1 MFIFYTLLY
10 IILTYLA
17 YGLSIIV
24 PSSIIPLVRELYF
37 IYLFF
42 LVFYKII
49 TVDKFTLKISS
60 YSKLLLL
67 CVVLAVPYV
76 FISNYLGEALITFI
90 LYFTGP
96 ILFILIASLN
106 FSETTRKK
114 LDFYFLLV
122 MEIIFVLNM
131 MFYFVQDIVVS
142 YLPAYELRNFSR
154 TEKMR
159 FLGIAIHPTNTGFYF
174 VYFISY
180 LLLYKRDKLSS
191 LIAGVFFILT
201 GTRSAILGTPFYM
214 FIKFKKI
221 VKILSLIL
229 GVSFLVVV
237 YMLLVMGTLNAHLD
251 GSALKHLGDL
261 FILGPEYMMKYP
273 WGAGLG
279 TVSPYNQEHPII
291 HIESEMYL
299 YMIQLG
305 IFAFVVKMIFY
316 IFVITKLLKVNS
328 RKSNWLLFILLTF
341 MIGCMVFPLNDSR
354 FITNFI
360 WIMLGIEFSKPEY
373 KHLPLNRNRKHKLL
387 KYMLTVRNKIWKCK
401 KEILL

>member
-10 IILTYLA
+10 ITLTYLA
-17 YGLSIIV
+17 FGLSIMV
-24 PSSIIPLVRELYF
+24 PSSIVPLVRESYF
-37 IYLFF
+37 VYLFF
-42 LVFYKII
+42 LVFYKFVI
-49 TVDKFTLKISS
+49 VDKFTLKISF
-60 YSKLLLL
+60 YSKILII
-67 CVVLAVPYV
+67 CVALAVPYI
-76 FISNYLGEALITFI
+76 FISKYLGEALITFI

-96 ILFILIASLN
+96 ILFLLITSLN

-122 MEIIFVLNM
+122 MGIICVLNI

-142 YLPAYELRNFSR
+142 YLPAYALRNFTR
-154 TEKMR
+154 IVKMR

-180 LLLYKRDKLSS
+180 LLLYKRDKISS
-191 LIAGVFFILT
+191 FIAGVFFILT

-214 FIKFKKI
+214 FLKFKKI
-221 VKILSLIL
+221 LKVFSLIV
-229 GVSFLVVV
+229 GITFLVVM
-237 YMLLVMGTLNAHLD
+237 YILLVNGTLNAHLD

-305 IFAFVVKMIFY
+305 IFAFVIKMIFY
-316 IFVITKLLKVNS
+316 TFVIIKLLKVNS

-354 FITNFI
+354 FIANFI

-373 KHLPLNRNRKHKLL
+373 KHLPLSRNRKYKLL
-387 KYMLTVRNKIWKCK
+387 KYMLTVRN
-401 KEILL
+401 

>member
-10 IILTYLA
+10 ITLTYLA

-131 MFYFVQDIVVS
+131 MFYFVQDIVIS

-221 VKILSLIL
+221 LKILSLIL

-279 TVSPYNQEHPII
+279 TFSPYNQEHPII

-354 FITNFI
+354 FIANFI

-373 KHLPLNRNRKHKLL
+373 KHLPLNRNRKYKLL
-387 KYMLTVRNKIWKCK
+387 KYMLTVRN
-401 KEILL
+401 

>member
-131 MFYFVQDIVVS
+131 MFYFVQDIVIS

-221 VKILSLIL
+221 LKILSLIL

-237 YMLLVMGTLNAHLD
+237 YMLLVNGTLNAHLD

-305 IFAFVVKMIFY
+305 IFAFVIKMIFY
-316 IFVITKLLKVNS
+316 TFVIIKLLKVNS

-341 MIGCMVFPLNDSR
+341 MIGCMVFALNDSR
-354 FITNFI
+354 FIANFI

-373 KHLPLNRNRKHKLL
+373 KHLPLNRNRKYKLL
-387 KYMLTVRNKIWKCK
+387 KYMLTVRN
-401 KEILL
+401 

>member
-131 MFYFVQDIVVS
+131 MFYFVQDIVIS

-221 VKILSLIL
+221 LKILSLIL

-237 YMLLVMGTLNAHLD
+237 YMLLVMGILNAHLD

-354 FITNFI
+354 FIANFI

-373 KHLPLNRNRKHKLL
+373 KHLPLNRNRKYKLL
-387 KYMLTVRNKIWKCK
+387 KYMLTVRN
-401 KEILL
+401 

>member
-221 VKILSLIL
+221 LKILSLIL

-387 KYMLTVRNKIWKCK
+387 KYMLTVRN
-401 KEILL
+401 

>member
-24 PSSIIPLVRELYF
+24 PSSIIPLLRELYF

-180 LLLYKRDKLSS
+180 LLLYKRDKISS
-191 LIAGVFFILT
+191 FIAGIFFILT

-214 FIKFKKI
+214 FLKFKKI
-221 VKILSLIL
+221 LKVFSLIV
-229 GVSFLVVV
+229 GITFLVVM
-237 YMLLVMGTLNAHLD
+237 YILLVNGTLNAHLD
-251 GSALKHLGDL
+251 VSALKHLGDL

-279 TVSPYNQEHPII
+279 TVSPYNQEYPII

-305 IFAFVVKMIFY
+305 IFAFVIKMIFY
-316 IFVITKLLKVNS
+316 TFVIIKLLKVNS

-341 MIGCMVFPLNDSR
+341 MIGCIVFALNDLR
-354 FITNFI
+354 FIANFI

-373 KHLPLNRNRKHKLL
+373 KHLPLNRNRKYKLL
-387 KYMLTVRNKIWKCK
+387 KYMLTVRN
-401 KEILL
+401 

>member
-10 IILTYLA
+10 ITLTYLA

-24 PSSIIPLVRELYF
+24 PSSIVPLVRETYF
-37 IYLFF
+37 VYLFF
-42 LVFYKII
+42 LVFYKFLFA
-49 TVDKFTLKISS
+49 DKLTIKISG
-60 YSKLLLL
+60 YSKILIF
-67 CVVLAVPYV
+67 CVILAVPYV
-76 FISNYLGEALITFI
+76 FTSNYFSEAIITFI

-96 ILFILIASLN
+96 ILFLLITALN
-106 FSETTRKK
+106 FSEKTRKK
-114 LDFYFLLV
+114 LEFYFLLV
-122 MEIIFVLNM
+122 MGIICVLNM

-142 YLPAYELRNFSR
+142 YLPAYALRNFTR
-154 TEKMR
+154 TVKMR

-180 LLLYKRDKLSS
+180 LLLYKRDKISS
-191 LIAGVFFILT
+191 FIAGIFFILT

-214 FIKFKKI
+214 FLKFKKI
-221 VKILSLIL
+221 LKVFSLIV
-229 GVSFLVVV
+229 GITFLVVM
-237 YMLLVMGTLNAHLD
+237 YILLVNGTLNAHLD

-273 WGAGLG
+273 WGSGLG

-305 IFAFVVKMIFY
+305 IFAFIIKMIFY
-316 IFVITKLLKVNS
+316 TFVIIKLLKVNS

-341 MIGCMVFPLNDSR
+341 MIGCMVFALNDSR
-354 FITNFI
+354 FIANFI

-373 KHLPLNRNRKHKLL
+373 KHLPLNRNRKYKLL
-387 KYMLTVRNKIWKCK
+387 KYMLTVRN
-401 KEILL
+401 

>member
-10 IILTYLA
+10 IVLTYLA
-17 YGLSIIV
+17 YGLFIVV
-24 PSSIIPLVRELYF
+24 PSSIIPLVREAYF
-37 IYLFF
+37 VYLFF
-42 LVFYKII
+42 LVFYKV
-49 TVDKFTLKISS
+49 TFVDKFTLKISG
-60 YSKLLLL
+60 YSKLLIL
-67 CVVLAVPYV
+67 CVVLAVPYI
-76 FISNYLGEALITFI
+76 FISNYLGEALITFT

-96 ILFILIASLN
+96 ILFLLISSL
-106 FSETTRKK
+106 SISDKTRKK

-122 MEIIFVLNM
+122 MGIICVLNM

-142 YLPAYELRNFSR
+142 YLPAYELRNFTR
-154 TEKMR
+154 TVKMR

-180 LLLYKRDKLSS
+180 LLLYKRDKIFS
-191 LIAGVFFILT
+191 IVAGIFFIFT

-214 FIKFKKI
+214 FLKFKKI
-221 VKILSLIL
+221 LKVLSLIV
-229 GVSFLVVV
+229 GISFLVIM
-237 YMLLVMGTLNAHLD
+237 YILLVNGTLNAHLD

-261 FILGPEYMMKYP
+261 FILGPEYMMKYH

-328 RKSNWLLFILLTF
+328 GKSNWLLFILLTF
-341 MIGCMVFPLNDSR
+341 MIGCMVFALNDSR
-354 FITNFI
+354 FIANFI

-373 KHLPLNRNRKHKLL
+373 KHLPLNRNGKHKLL
-387 KYMLTVRNKIWKCK
+387 KYIRTVRN
-401 KEILL
+401 